1 MIGHDVNF
9 LIVTITLDN
18 FTQGFVNVMGVT
30 ILGTIVSKTYTA
42 TQFALLVALVS
53 IPPRIISGSSGM
65 IVDSMGFHEFFII
78 CALLGSPA
86 IIFSAL
92 AYRNRNELG
101 FE

>member
-1 MIGHDVNF
+1 MPHSDIVIIGGGAIGLSSAYYLN
-9 LIVTITLDN
+9 
-18 FTQGFVNVMGVT
+18 QKGFDVT
-30 ILGTIVSKTYTA
+30 ILDSNDKDLYN
-42 TQFALLVALVS
+42 S
-53 IPPRIISGSSGM
+53 CSWGSSGM

-78 CALLGSPA
+78 CAVLGIPA